1 MSIVEQATLKPVK
14 NLCEFLKYG
23 QNVQLFGVWYGRS
36 KKITSG
42 PKKKGTASWHPLPAP
57 GHTVSPLPLWEGE
70 RGEKGRK
77 EVTSTLTT
85 ASLCLLKAHK
95 SPPSRAS
102 FWCCRLPSCRTARA
116 SGCRRPG
123 RRAGS
128 AGRQASTGPRARTQ
142 VTYFN
147 EWMNSFIYLFN
158 AWHSLRLHPFVS
170 SLAPLSNFRAYCG
183 SKGLATP
190 DLE

>member
-14 NLCEFLKYG
+14 NLCEFSKYG
-23 QNVQLFGVWYGRS
+23 RNVQLFGVWYGRS

-123 RRAGS
+123 RQAGS

-147 EWMNSFIYLFN
+147 EFIHIFNLFIYLMRGILSDSIHLFLV
-158 AWHSLRLHPFVS
+158 W
-170 SLAPLSNFRAYCG
+170 PLCQI
-183 SKGLATP
+183 
-190 DLE
+190 LEPIVAQKVWPPLT